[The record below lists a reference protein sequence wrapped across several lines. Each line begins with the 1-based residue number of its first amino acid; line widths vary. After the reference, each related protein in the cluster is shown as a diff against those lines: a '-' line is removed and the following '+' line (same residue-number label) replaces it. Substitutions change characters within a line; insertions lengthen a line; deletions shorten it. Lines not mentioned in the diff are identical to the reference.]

1 MDHPPNS
8 AGDPAMSFEQLINKV
23 TQAEDAL
30 EAQERR
36 VAADIRQLKAS
47 WRAGW
52 TPGRIVA
59 GGLASGYL
67 IGRAEPLKSASKGGG
82 AMQLITMLSG
92 LFAGGSAHA
101 AAGEAEQAAASAET
115 LTASVAPGAGGLSAA
130 RVAETQA
137 SAAGGAVQP

>member
-1 MDHPPNS
+1 
-8 AGDPAMSFEQLINKV
+8 MSFEQLISKV

-36 VAADIRQLKAS
+36 VAADVRQLKAS

-67 IGRAEPLKSASKGGG
+67 IGRAEPLKSVSKGGG

-92 LFAGGSAHA
+92 LFAGSSAQA
-101 AAGEAEQAAASAET
+101 AAGEAEQAAASAQD
-115 LTASVAPGAGGLSAA
+115 VAVAVVPDGAAADAVARTAA
-130 RVAETQA
+130 RQP
-137 SAAGGAVQP
+137 AARAITP